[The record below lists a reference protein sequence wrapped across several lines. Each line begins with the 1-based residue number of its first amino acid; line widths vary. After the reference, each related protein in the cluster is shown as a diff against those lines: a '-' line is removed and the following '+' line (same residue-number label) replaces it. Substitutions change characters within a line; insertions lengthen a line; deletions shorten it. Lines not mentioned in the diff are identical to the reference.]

1 MAINKKLIHFRTK
14 AAFTTELNAGNIP
27 DTSIVFIKDTK
38 EIWTHGQLY
47 SCSPLTEEEIN
58 SIIENSPSIST
69 LTQAVSNKVDK
80 VTGKGLSTNDYTN
93 QEKKDLADLKSG
105 RANNTLYRL
114 PDAADGVTGGIQ
126 IGYAASGKNY
136 AVKLSNKKAYVT
148 VPWTDLNVYQ
158 TLSTPDT
165 TYSILGSAEKL
176 TAENAGKAAPSVYLQ
191 DLTFTPN
198 GNVLTV
204 GTGTGEIVA
213 AKFTG
218 NLNGNANTAT
228 SAASATKATQDSSG
242 NNIVNTYQTKAGFN
256 SFKDQF
262 KDLTNAEIDNLWAT
276 APDTIS

>member
-58 SIIENSPSIST
+58 SIIENSPSISE
-69 LTQAVSNKVDK
+69 LTQAVSNKVDS
-80 VTGKGLSTNDYTN
+80 VDGKGLSTNDYTN

-105 RANNTLYRL
+105 KVNNTLYKL

-148 VPWTDLNVYQ
+148 VPWTDQNVYQ
-158 TLSTPDT
+158 AWPESDT
-165 TYSILGSAEKL
+165 TIAFPILGSPMKL
-176 TAENAGKAAPSVYLQ
+176 TAGTEGKAGPSVQLQ
-191 DLTFTPN
+191 GLTFTPN
-198 GNVLTV
+198 GNVLSV
-204 GTGTGEIVA
+204 GTGEMVA

-218 NLNGNANTAT
+218 ALNGNAKTAT
-228 SAASATKATQDSSG
+228 SATSATKATQDSSG

-256 SFKDQF
+256 SFKNEF

-276 APDTIS
+276 APDELS

>member
-47 SCSPLTEEEIN
+47 SCS
-58 SIIENSPSIST
+58 S
-69 LTQAVSNKVDK
+69 
-80 VTGKGLSTNDYTN
+80 
-93 QEKKDLADLKSG
+93 
-105 RANNTLYRL
+105 L

-126 IGYAASGKNY
+126 IGYAASGSRDY
-136 AVKLSNKKAYVT
+136 ALKLLNKKAYVF

-165 TYSILGSAEKL
+165 TYPILGSPEKNL
-176 TAENAGKAAPSVYLQ
+176 TAGKAAPSVYLQ
-191 DLTFTPN
+191 GLTFTPN
-198 GNVLTV
+198 GNVLSV
-204 GTGTGEIVA
+204 GTGAGKVVA
-213 AKFTG
+213 DTFTG

-228 SAASATKATQDSSG
+228 KATQDSNG

-256 SFKDQF
+256 SFKNEF
-262 KDLTNAEIDNLWAT
+262 KELTNAEIDNLWTT
-276 APDTIS
+276 APDELS

>member
-47 SCSPLTEEEIN
+47 SCSPL
-58 SIIENSPSIST
+58 
-69 LTQAVSNKVDK
+69 
-80 VTGKGLSTNDYTN
+80 
-93 QEKKDLADLKSG
+93 
-105 RANNTLYRL
+105 

-136 AVKLSNKKAYVT
+136 AVKLSNKKAYVN
-148 VPWTDLNVYQ
+148 VPWTDRNVYQ
-158 TLSTPDT
+158 AWPESDT
-165 TYSILGSAEKL
+165 TIAFPILGSPMKL
-176 TAENAGKAAPSVYLQ
+176 TAGTEGKAGPSVQLEG
-191 DLTFTPN
+191 LTFTPN
-198 GNVLTV
+198 GNVLSV
-204 GTGTGEIVA
+204 GTGEMVA

-218 NLNGNANTAT
+218 ALNGNAKTAT
-228 SAASATKATQDSSG
+228 SATSATKATQDSNG

-256 SFKDQF
+256 SFKNEF

-276 APDTIS
+276 APDSPA

>member
-47 SCSPLTEEEIN
+47 SCSPL
-58 SIIENSPSIST
+58 
-69 LTQAVSNKVDK
+69 
-80 VTGKGLSTNDYTN
+80 
-93 QEKKDLADLKSG
+93 
-105 RANNTLYRL
+105 

-148 VPWTDLNVYQ
+148 VPWTDQNVYQ
-158 TLSTPDT
+158 AWPESDT
-165 TYSILGSAEKL
+165 TIAFPILGSPMKL
-176 TAENAGKAAPSVYLQ
+176 TAGTEGKAGPSVQLQ
-191 DLTFTPN
+191 SLTFTPN
-198 GNVLTV
+198 GNVLSV
-204 GTGTGEIVA
+204 GTGEMVA

-218 NLNGNANTAT
+218 ALNGNAKTAT
-228 SAASATKATQDSSG
+228 SATSATKATNDSNG

-256 SFKDQF
+256 SFKNEF

-276 APDTIS
+276 APDSPA

>member
-47 SCSPLTEEEIN
+47 SCSPL
-58 SIIENSPSIST
+58 
-69 LTQAVSNKVDK
+69 
-80 VTGKGLSTNDYTN
+80 
-93 QEKKDLADLKSG
+93 
-105 RANNTLYRL
+105 

-148 VPWTDLNVYQ
+148 VPWTDQNVYQ
-158 TLSTPDT
+158 AWPESDT
-165 TYSILGSAEKL
+165 TIAFPILGSPMKL
-176 TAENAGKAAPSVYLQ
+176 TAGTEGKAGPSVQ
-191 DLTFTPN
+191 FQGLTFTPN
-198 GNVLTV
+198 GNVLSV
-204 GTGTGEIVA
+204 GTGEMVA

-218 NLNGNANTAT
+218 ALNGNAKTAT
-228 SAASATKATQDSSG
+228 SATSATKATQDSNG

-256 SFKDQF
+256 SFKNEF

-276 APDTIS
+276 APDSPA

>member
-47 SCSPLTEEEIN
+47 SCSPL
-58 SIIENSPSIST
+58 
-69 LTQAVSNKVDK
+69 
-80 VTGKGLSTNDYTN
+80 
-93 QEKKDLADLKSG
+93 
-105 RANNTLYRL
+105 

-126 IGYAASGKNY
+126 IGYAASGRNY
-136 AVKLSNKKAYVT
+136 ALELLNKKAYVN
-148 VPWTDLNVYQ
+148 VPWTDQNVYQ
-158 TLSTPDT
+158 AWPESDT
-165 TYSILGSAEKL
+165 TIAYPILGSPMKL
-176 TAENAGKAAPSVYLQ
+176 TAGNTGKAGPSVQLEG
-191 DLTFTPN
+191 LTFTPN
-198 GNVLTV
+198 GNVLSV
-204 GTGTGEIVA
+204 GTGEMVA

-218 NLNGNANTAT
+218 ALNGNAKTAT

-242 NNIVNTYQTKAGFN
+242 NNIVNTYLTKAAFN

-276 APDTIS
+276 APDEPS

>member
-14 AAFTTELNAGNIP
+14 AAFTTELNAKNIP

-58 SIIENSPSIST
+58 SIIENSPSISN

-80 VTGKGLSTNDYTN
+80 VTGKGLSANDYTN

-148 VPWTDLNVYQ
+148 VPWTDQNVYQ

-176 TAENAGKAAPSVYLQ
+176 TAGNAAKAAPSVYLQ
-191 DLTFTPN
+191 GLTFTPN
-198 GNVLTV
+198 GNVLSV
-204 GTGTGEIVA
+204 GTGAGRVEADT
-213 AKFTG
+213 FTG

-228 SAASATKATQDSSG
+228 SAASATKATQDSNG
-242 NNIVNTYQTKAGFN
+242 NNIVNTYQTKAAFN
-256 SFKDQF
+256 SFKAEF
-262 KDLTNAEIDNLWAT
+262 KDLTNAEIDNLWNT
-276 APDTIS
+276 APDELS

>member
-47 SCSPLTEEEIN
+47 SCSPL
-58 SIIENSPSIST
+58 
-69 LTQAVSNKVDK
+69 
-80 VTGKGLSTNDYTN
+80 
-93 QEKKDLADLKSG
+93 
-105 RANNTLYRL
+105 

-126 IGYAASGKNY
+126 IGYAASGRNY
-136 AVKLSNKKAYVT
+136 ALKLLNKKAYVN
-148 VPWTDLNVYQ
+148 VPWTDRNVYQ

-176 TAENAGKAAPSVYLQ
+176 TAGNAGKAAPSVYLQ
-191 DLTFTPN
+191 GLTFTPN
-198 GNVLTV
+198 GNVLSV
-204 GTGTGEIVA
+204 GTGKVEADT
-213 AKFTG
+213 FTG
-218 NLNGNANTAT
+218 NLNGNAKTAT
-228 SAASATKATQDSSG
+228 SATSATKATQDGNG
-242 NNIVNTYQTKAGFN
+242 NNIVNTYQTKTGFN

-276 APDTIS
+276 APDELS

>member
-47 SCSPLTEEEIN
+47 SCSPM
-58 SIIENSPSIST
+58 
-69 LTQAVSNKVDK
+69 
-80 VTGKGLSTNDYTN
+80 
-93 QEKKDLADLKSG
+93 
-105 RANNTLYRL
+105 

-148 VPWTDLNVYQ
+148 VPWTDQNVYQ
-158 TLSTPDT
+158 AWPESDT
-165 TYSILGSAEKL
+165 TIAFPILGSPMKL
-176 TAENAGKAAPSVYLQ
+176 TAGTEGKAGPSVQLQ
-191 DLTFTPN
+191 SLTFTPN
-198 GNVLTV
+198 GNVLSV
-204 GTGTGEIVA
+204 GTGEMVA

-218 NLNGNANTAT
+218 ALNGNAKTAT
-228 SAASATKATQDSSG
+228 SATSATKATNDSNG

-256 SFKDQF
+256 SFKNEF

-276 APDTIS
+276 APDSPA

>member
-47 SCSPLTEEEIN
+47 SCSPL
-58 SIIENSPSIST
+58 
-69 LTQAVSNKVDK
+69 
-80 VTGKGLSTNDYTN
+80 
-93 QEKKDLADLKSG
+93 
-105 RANNTLYRL
+105 

-126 IGYAASGKNY
+126 IGYAASGRNY
-136 AVKLSNKKAYVT
+136 ALKLLNKKAYVN
-148 VPWTDLNVYQ
+148 VPWTDRNVYQ

-176 TAENAGKAAPSVYLQ
+176 TDGNAGKAAPSVYLQ
-191 DLTFTPN
+191 GLTFTPN
-198 GNVLTV
+198 GNVLSV
-204 GTGTGEIVA
+204 GTGKVEADT
-213 AKFTG
+213 FTG
-218 NLNGNANTAT
+218 NLNGNAKTAT
-228 SAASATKATQDSSG
+228 SATSATKATQDGNG